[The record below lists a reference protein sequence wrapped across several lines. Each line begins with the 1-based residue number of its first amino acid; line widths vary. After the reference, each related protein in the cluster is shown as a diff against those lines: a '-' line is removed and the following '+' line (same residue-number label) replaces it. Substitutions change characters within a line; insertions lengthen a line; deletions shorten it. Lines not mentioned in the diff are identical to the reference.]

1 MNIAVVG
8 SGYVGLVTGACFA
21 EFGINV
27 VGVDKDAS
35 KIAMLEQ
42 GKVPF
47 FEPGLEELVGRNMRE
62 GRLTFTSDLKA
73 AVEKSLVI
81 LIAVG
86 TPEGV
91 DGGADLRFVR
101 EVAKGIALAMNGY
114 KVVVTKSTVPT
125 GTGEM
130 IRRLI
135 QETQKQPVPFS
146 VASNPE
152 FLREGSAIEDFMRPN
167 RIVIGA
173 EDPQAIAI
181 LKDLYNPLYL
191 IETPLVVTN
200 VVSAE
205 MIKYASNAFLATK
218 ISFINEMALLCEA
231 VGADVHEVARGMGLD
246 NRIGKKFLHPG
257 PGYGGSCF
265 PKDTLAVLKMA
276 KERGLPG
283 RLVNAVVEVND
294 EQIPRMVDKIAQT
307 VGALPGKML
316 AVLGL
321 AFKPNT
327 SDTRE
332 SPAIR
337 IIEALLKAGA
347 SVRAYD
353 PAAMDEARHALPG
366 IEYAEDAYD
375 AARGCDALVIA
386 TEWNQFRNL
395 DWDRMRTALRTPAVI
410 DLRNVYDPRHMRDLG
425 FRYASVG
432 RPA

>member
-8 SGYVGLVTGACFA
+8 TGYVGLVTGACFA
-21 EFGINV
+21 EFGVSVI
-27 VGVDKDAS
+27 GVDKDEA
-35 KIAMLEQ
+35 KIAMLQQ

-62 GRLTFTSDLKA
+62 GRLTFTGDLKA
-73 AVEKSLVI
+73 AVEQSLVI

-86 TPEGV
+86 TPQGA

-135 QETQKQPVPFS
+135 QETQPQAVPFS

-152 FLREGSAIEDFMRPN
+152 FLREGAAIEDFMRPN

-200 VVSAE
+200 VISAE

-218 ISFINEMALLCEA
+218 ISFINEIALLCDA

-265 PKDTLAVLKMA
+265 PKDTLAVLRMA

-283 RLVNAVVEVND
+283 RLVSAVVAVND
-294 EQIPRMVDKIAQT
+294 EQIPQMVGKITRMVDGLRGRK
-307 VGALPGKML
+307 L

-321 AFKPNT
+321 SFKPNT

-332 SPAIR
+332 SPSIR
-337 IIEALLKAGA
+337 IIEELVKGGA
-347 SVRAYD
+347 TVRAYD
-353 PAAMDEARHALPG
+353 PAAMDEARHMLPA

-395 DWDRMRTALRTPAVI
+395 DWDRMRSALKAPVVI

-425 FRYASVG
+425 FRYESVG